1 MYTIKFNA
9 IDIEAKVVYCYF
21 RDISENKKNSGIERH
36 FSYDTF
42 VEKEP
47 ILKSML
53 EGDIY
58 SIYLEDSYTEKKSV
72 DGSYTF
78 LTEPEIDYVKDLI
91 KRACVD
97 LEFDNLLVS
106 TIDDQ
111 INSFIKEFFEE
122 TNTSSTTTPLI
133 DTQRDFL
140 EEFFKDIEEK
150 DDLDEIFSKIEEK
163 DDLDE
168 IFSKIEEKDIK

>member
-9 IDIEAKVVYCYF
+9 IDIEGRIVYCYF

-53 EGDIY
+53 EGDVY
-58 SIYLEDSYTEKKSV
+58 SIYLEDSYTEKKSI
-72 DGSYTF
+72 DGSYTS
-78 LTEPEIDYVKDLI
+78 LTDSETDYVKDLV

-97 LEFDNLLVS
+97 LEFDSLLVS
-106 TIDDQ
+106 TVDDQ

-122 TNTSSTTTPLI
+122 TSTSSDTSPIL
-133 DTQRDFL
+133 DTQKDFL
-140 EEFFKDIEEK
+140 EEFFKDIE
-150 DDLDEIFSKIEEK
+150 DTGDTEEK

-168 IFSKIEEKDIK
+168 IFNKIEEKDIK

>member
-21 RDISENKKNSGIERH
+21 RDISENKKNSGIERQ

-47 ILKSML
+47 VLKSML

-72 DGSYTF
+72 DGSYTS
-78 LTEPEIDYVKDLI
+78 LTDYETEYVKDLV

-97 LEFDNLLVS
+97 LDFDNLLVS

-111 INSFIKEFFEE
+111 INNFIKEFFEE

-140 EEFFKDIEEK
+140 EEFFKDIEDTHNTE
-150 DDLDEIFSKIEEK
+150 EIDNLEEVFNK
-163 DDLDE
+163 T
-168 IFSKIEEKDIK
+168 EEKDIK

>member
-21 RDISENKKNSGIERH
+21 RDTSENKKNSGIERQ

-47 ILKSML
+47 VLKSML

-72 DGSYTF
+72 DGSYTS
-78 LTEPEIDYVKDLI
+78 LTDYETEYVKDLV

-97 LEFDNLLVS
+97 LDFDNLLVS

-111 INSFIKEFFEE
+111 INNFIKEFFEE
-122 TNTSSTTTPLI
+122 TNTSNTTTPLI

-140 EEFFKDIEEK
+140 EEFFKDIEDTHNTE
-150 DDLDEIFSKIEEK
+150 EIDNLEEVFNK
-163 DDLDE
+163 T
-168 IFSKIEEKDIK
+168 EEKDIK

>member
-21 RDISENKKNSGIERH
+21 RDISENKKNSGIERQ

-72 DGSYTF
+72 DGSYTS
-78 LTEPEIDYVKDLI
+78 LTDYETEYVKDLV

-97 LEFDNLLVS
+97 LDFDNLLVS

-111 INSFIKEFFEE
+111 INNFIKEFFEE
-122 TNTSSTTTPLI
+122 TNTSNTTTPLI

-140 EEFFKDIEEK
+140 EEFFKDIEDTHNTE
-150 DDLDEIFSKIEEK
+150 EIDNLEEVFNK
-163 DDLDE
+163 T
-168 IFSKIEEKDIK
+168 EEKDIK

>member
-9 IDIEAKVVYCYF
+9 IDTEGKIVYCYF

-58 SIYLEDSYTEKKSV
+58 SIYLEDTYTEKKSL
-72 DGSYTF
+72 DGSHTP
-78 LTEPEIDYVKDLI
+78 LTASETDFIKNLV

-97 LEFDNLLVS
+97 LEFDTLLVS

-122 TNTSSTTTPLI
+122 TNTSNNQAPVV
-133 DTQRDFL
+133 DAQRDFL
-140 EEFFKDIEEK
+140 EDFFKDIE
-150 DDLDEIFSKIEEK
+150 DSNTNANTEEK
-163 DDLDE
+163 DDLEDT
-168 IFSKIEEKDIK
+168 FNKTEEKGIK